1 MKPES
6 TTVFVLRDKSTGQLL
21 KLGPKCGWISHGA
34 ACSAFHL
41 HMKVF
46 YPELEGTKKSLYC
59 HQKDYVI
66 EEIK

>member
-1 MKPES
+1 MKPKQ
-6 TTVFVLRDKSTGQLL
+6 TTVFVIREKSTGSLV
-21 KLGPKCGWISHGA
+21 KLGAKCGWISHGA

-46 YPELEGTKKSLYC
+46 YPEFEGAKKSLYW
-59 HQKDYVI
+59 HQTDYVI